1 MKVLTTPVI
10 VGIQTVLYKKT
21 FSSSEKSSL
30 GLICIGG
37 SSKWRLHI
45 GDWILNECAR
55 CVRAWCPCNSCNRNR
70 DGL

>member
-37 SSKWRLHI
+37 TSNWRLHI
-45 GDWILNECAR
+45 GDWILNECA
-55 CVRAWCPCNSCNRNR
+55 CVCVVPLDSCNRNR